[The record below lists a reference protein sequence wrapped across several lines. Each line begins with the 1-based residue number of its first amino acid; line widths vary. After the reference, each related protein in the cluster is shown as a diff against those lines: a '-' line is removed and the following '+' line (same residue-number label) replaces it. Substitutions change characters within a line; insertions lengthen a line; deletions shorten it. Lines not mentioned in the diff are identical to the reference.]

1 MKLNLAMFLPNGV
14 AFLSEARISVKRIQD
29 FMLLSEL
36 KSFKDDMEVSSNGS
50 VGPEETSGPSLQ
62 FEHVVCHW
70 SDSAMEDT
78 LFDVSLLTRLAIK
91 IHGYRGVCRFC
102 CRSTSK
108 LTSPKL
114 LL

>member
-1 MKLNLAMFLPNGV
+1 MFLPNGV
-14 AFLSEARISVKRIQD
+14 AFLSEARISVKRIQN

-36 KSFKDDMEVSSNGS
+36 KSFEDDMEVNSNGS
-50 VGPEETSGPSLQ
+50 GTPEETSGPSLQ

-78 LFDVSLLTRLAIK
+78 LFDVSLLTSEAMKFYANFANLW
-91 IHGYRGVCRFC
+91 VCQFC
-102 CRSTSK
+102 CRSTSQ
-108 LTSPKL
+108 LTSLKL